1 MTATPSP
8 SPRRAAA
15 AAPPPPCAAATS
27 DRRGRGPLRQAL
39 AVAPRPPAAPSR
51 PSPWFTPPADTVRL
65 RGVPI
70 NRGAGDPL
78 DHLALTLG
86 EPSSRQG
93 GKTAL
98 PC

>member
-70 NRGAGDPL
+70 NRGAGEYGL
-78 DHLALTLG
+78 GGMLCSGVGRAQAGTAALF
-86 EPSSRQG
+86 Q
-93 GKTAL
+93 
-98 PC
+98 